1 MEWKRRF
8 RAENGREGERLELGM
23 EGGGGREVRAG
34 KGRKDA
40 RKSWKRA
47 GNQGGGG
54 EEEQEISPYLHLQ
67 TNPLGLV
74 GERRQ
79 S

>member
-1 MEWKRRF
+1 M
-8 RAENGREGERLELGM
+8 NGREGERLEQGM
-23 EGGGGREVRAG
+23 EERER
-34 KGRKDA
+34 
-40 RKSWKRA
+40 WKRA